1 MTDCSNPDFKL
12 GNMATELVDY
22 TIGLCNKDENKT
34 PRFPQRLY
42 NSYVSKI
49 VTLSIEILEGI
60 FATNAI
66 RDDVNIRKQYRETV
80 LGKCGAM
87 AKLVFTAYKNKWISD
102 KQHTTWQKKINS
114 IYFVVNKWR

>member
-12 GNMATELVDY
+12 GNMTTELVDY

-60 FATNAI
+60 FVTNAI
-66 RDDVNIRKQYRETV
+66 RDTVKSKEIR
-80 LGKCGAM
+80 
-87 AKLVFTAYKNKWISD
+87 
-102 KQHTTWQKKINS
+102 
-114 IYFVVNKWR
+114 